1 MKTIFVNSFRME
13 SLEKQIQKINKKAVK
28 FGCPEI
34 TTEIV
39 KTKRVKVETES
50 GREVIQTEHEIEVE
64 GVPVKMNGWTFAAS
78 VDYIGEERVI
88 KTMPGFTVPERF
100 YKGERYCDHCKS
112 SRARKQVWLVQHED
126 GRVLQ
131 VGSTCIKDFLGHD
144 LRSMFSMIDE
154 LMDEDF
160 LGGEG
165 AGWEFIGLIDF
176 LEIVSGVINT
186 CGWVSGSE
194 AYDSGGMKE
203 STGATA
209 MLFVDYRGK
218 DRDIREAIRLAKE
231 SVTDKNREEVKA
243 AIQWASEIS
252 AEDSNDYL
260 RNIGAI
266 ARAGEVNY
274 KVKGFAAS
282 ILIAHEKHLEWKE
295 QKEAEEAG
303 EVVDSKWVGEIKK
316 RETFQVIVKSTHN
329 IETDFG
335 VSCIHRM
342 QDAFGNMLVWFASG
356 SANWIERGAAVT
368 IKATV
373 KEHQTYN
380 DKKQTIVN
388 RVAVV

>member
-1 MKTIFVNSFRME
+1 M
-13 SLEKQIQKINKKAVK
+13 
-28 FGCPEI
+28 FGLI
-34 TTEIV
+34 
-39 KTKRVKVETES
+39 
-50 GREVIQTEHEIEVE
+50 
-64 GVPVKMNGWTFAAS
+64 
-78 VDYIGEERVI
+78 D
-88 KTMPGFTVPERF
+88 
-100 YKGERYCDHCKS
+100 
-112 SRARKQVWLVQHED
+112 
-126 GRVLQ
+126 
-131 VGSTCIKDFLGHD
+131 D
-144 LRSMFSMIDE
+144 LF
-154 LMDEDF
+154 DEDF

-165 AGWEFIGLIDF
+165 AGWEFISLIDF
-176 LEIVSGVINT
+176 LEVVSGVINIS
-186 CGWVSGSE
+186 GWVSGSE

-218 DRDIREAIRLAKE
+218 DRDIKEAIRLAKE

-252 AEDSNDYL
+252 AEDGNDYL

-274 KVKGFAAS
+274 KLKGFAAS
-282 ILIAHEKHLEWKE
+282 ILIAHEKHLQREEEKAE
-295 QKEAEEAG
+295 QEAG
-303 EVVDSKWVGEIKK
+303 EAVDSKWVGEIKK
-316 RETFQVIVKSTHN
+316 RETFQVIVKSTRN

-342 QDAFGNMLVWFASG
+342 QDAFGNLLVWFASG
-356 SANWIERGAAVT
+356 SASWIEKGAAVT

-373 KEHQTYN
+373 KEHQIYN